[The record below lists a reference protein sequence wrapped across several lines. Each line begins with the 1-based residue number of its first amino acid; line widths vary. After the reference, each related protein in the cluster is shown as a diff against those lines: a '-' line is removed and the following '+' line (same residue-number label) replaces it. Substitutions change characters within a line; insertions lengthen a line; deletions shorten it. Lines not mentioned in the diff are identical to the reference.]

1 MDSAASPS
9 SLPSSVS
16 HNWEYRVFPSFCEE
30 EISRGFF
37 GYFKKEFERKGI
49 KLFIDR
55 RESFGPGLIEAIR
68 RSRIAIVILSKHYA
82 SSTLRLDELVEIMKC
97 REELGA
103 ADVKKQSGYFGSV
116 FEKACV
122 GRSVEDVEK
131 WKRALN
137 ELSFIF
143 GYLSGNWK
151 SEDDM
156 MEEVANNL
164 SNMLNKA
171 APSTDFDGFV
181 GMENHITQ
189 ISSLLSLDFVDDV
202 RMVGIWGPAGIGKTT
217 VARALYWKLSNN
229 FEVTDFMESIR
240 GSPENHHPF
249 VLNLQEQYRKVL
261 LVLDDV
267 HDSKQ
272 LKAMAGNPQWFGRGS
287 RIIITT
293 NDKKLLKAHGIDQIY
308 HVEFPSTLEAL
319 EIFCLYAFDQ
329 KSPYDGF
336 EELSMEIT
344 GLAGNLPLGLSVFGS
359 YLRGMS
365 KGEWMHA
372 LPRLR
377 TSLDANTEKALRC
390 DYETLCDKEKA
401 LFLHIA
407 CFFKGE
413 RTSNLGEYFSNLD
426 IRRGLQVLAE
436 KSLISID
443 NGARLVMHNLL
454 ELLGLEISRKEY
466 IDENRRR
473 AREIGDVLAD
483 DTGYVSAR
491 GTDHVL
497 TAIKDEISIDERAN
511 ERTLDSLPALSPLPS
526 NCTHHVF
533 ASFRGVDVRKSFLR
547 HMLMVLRN
555 KGITLFTDIE
565 IETGTSIVHELKE
578 AIHRS
583 RISIIL
589 ISNKSVEDVE
599 KWKRALDEVSNIFRY
614 VSRSWE
620 MEEIIEKVANNL
632 SDLLYEDVPSG
643 DFDGLVGMENHIMQI
658 SSLLSLDSDDVRM
671 VGIWGPSGIGK
682 TTTARA
688 LYRKLSSNFTHTAFM
703 ESIKAIRE
711 EIHTDDHAYMLYLQE
726 KLLCQTFN
734 HMGLEIHHLGVAEKR
749 LKDKKVLVVLDDVDD
764 LKQLKAMAK
773 KTQWFGNG
781 SRIIITTTDKK
792 LLKAHGINDIYHVEF
807 PCASDALEILCLH
820 AFGQK
825 SPYLGFEELAM
836 DVTQLADIL
845 TSFDLSLVRK
855 NEAEM
860 IENVAT
866 DISNKLN
873 MATAS
878 RDFDGLV
885 GMENHITQISSML
898 SLDSNDVRMV
908 GILGPAG
915 IGKTTIARA
924 LYNKLSN
931 SFTHTAFMESIRGSG
946 ERTHSDD
953 YAFMLHLQEQ
963 FLSKTFNH
971 KDLKIHH
978 LGVAEERLKD
988 KKVLLVLDD
997 VVDLKQLKAMA
1008 GNSQWF
1014 GCGSRIIMT
1023 TKAARLL
1030 EAHGIDHI
1038 YHVGLPSLAQAYE
1051 IFCLYA
1057 FGQKFPYDGYEDLA
1071 MEVTG
1076 LAGDLP
1082 LGLRVFGSHLRG
1094 MSKEEWI
1101 EALPRLRTSLD
1112 GDIEKVLRFSYEAL
1126 CDKDKDL
1133 FLHIACLFEG
1143 ESISYLEKCL
1153 AHSDLDVRHGLKVLA
1168 NNSLISITE
1177 EERLVMHNLVEQL
1190 GKEIVR
1196 QEHKDEPE
1204 RRKFLVDAREICDV
1218 LTDNTG
1224 SKSVLG
1230 IDLDIMAIKDE
1241 LCIDKRA
1248 FEGMTRLQFL
1258 RFKSPY
1264 GSGKNNKLILPQGLN
1279 NLPRK
1284 LRLLCWDEFPL
1295 RCLPPDFAAE
1305 FLVILE
1311 MRNSS
1316 IEKLWEGSP
1325 LMDMSYSLK
1334 LKDIPNV
1341 SNATNLETLI
1351 LNGCESLVEIPTWF
1365 KNLSRLTHLKMVGCK
1380 KLKDLPTNINMESLY
1395 HLDLS
1400 HCTQLKTFPEISTRI
1415 GYLDLENTGIEE
1427 VPSSIRSWPDFAK
1440 LSMRGC
1446 KSLRMFPDVLDSME
1460 ELN

>member
-1 MDSAASPS
+1 
-9 SLPSSVS
+9 
-16 HNWEYRVFPSFCEE
+16 
-30 EISRGFF
+30 
-37 GYFKKEFERKGI
+37 
-49 KLFIDR
+49 
-55 RESFGPGLIEAIR
+55 
-68 RSRIAIVILSKHYA
+68 
-82 SSTLRLDELVEIMKC
+82 
-97 REELGA
+97 
-103 ADVKKQSGYFGSV
+103 
-116 FEKACV
+116 
-122 GRSVEDVEK
+122 
-131 WKRALN
+131 
-137 ELSFIF
+137 
-143 GYLSGNWK
+143 
-151 SEDDM
+151 
-156 MEEVANNL
+156 
-164 SNMLNKA
+164 
-171 APSTDFDGFV
+171 
-181 GMENHITQ
+181 
-189 ISSLLSLDFVDDV
+189 
-202 RMVGIWGPAGIGKTT
+202 
-217 VARALYWKLSNN
+217 
-229 FEVTDFMESIR
+229 
-240 GSPENHHPF
+240 
-249 VLNLQEQYRKVL
+249 
-261 LVLDDV
+261 
-267 HDSKQ
+267 
-272 LKAMAGNPQWFGRGS
+272 
-287 RIIITT
+287 
-293 NDKKLLKAHGIDQIY
+293 
-308 HVEFPSTLEAL
+308 
-319 EIFCLYAFDQ
+319 
-329 KSPYDGF
+329 
-336 EELSMEIT
+336 
-344 GLAGNLPLGLSVFGS
+344 
-359 YLRGMS
+359 
-365 KGEWMHA
+365 
-372 LPRLR
+372 
-377 TSLDANTEKALRC
+377 
-390 DYETLCDKEKA
+390 
-401 LFLHIA
+401 
-407 CFFKGE
+407 
-413 RTSNLGEYFSNLD
+413 
-426 IRRGLQVLAE
+426 
-436 KSLISID
+436 
-443 NGARLVMHNLL
+443 
-454 ELLGLEISRKEY
+454 
-466 IDENRRR
+466 
-473 AREIGDVLAD
+473 
-483 DTGYVSAR
+483 
-491 GTDHVL
+491 
-497 TAIKDEISIDERAN
+497 
-511 ERTLDSLPALSPLPS
+511 
-526 NCTHHVF
+526 
-533 ASFRGVDVRKSFLR
+533 
-547 HMLMVLRN
+547 
-555 KGITLFTDIE
+555 
-565 IETGTSIVHELKE
+565 
-578 AIHRS
+578 
-583 RISIIL
+583 
-589 ISNKSVEDVE
+589 
-599 KWKRALDEVSNIFRY
+599 
-614 VSRSWE
+614 

-836 DVTQLADIL
+836 DVTQLAGDLPLGLSVFGSYLRGRSEEEWTAALPRFRTSLVPELKDIL
-845 TSFDLSLVRK
+845 RCDYEALWDKDKYLFLHIACFFNGKKTTNMVKHLSNLDVTHGLQILTEKSLISIDKDGRLVMHSLLEQLGKEIAHKEYRDEYGRCKFVVDAGELGDSIEGSTYKGIVDPFKGLSPFPSRCSHQVFPSFCGVDVRKAFLTHTLKEFKNKGITVFTDNNDIKRSMSIGPELKEAIKGSRVSIVIVSKNYASSTWCLDELVLIMKCREELGQIVMTMFYDVEPTDVKKQTGYFGSVFESTCVGKSVEDVERWKQALKEVATIAGFDSTIWK